1 MLFELRGKMPKL
13 LPNFLLMMKTPLH
26 LLGLLF
32 ASCFAFINTN
42 KAADLPPGFAEVLVA
57 QGLDP
62 TAMALAPDG
71 RLFLT
76 EKHGTVRIVDNGQL
90 LEDPFLVLDVDNYNE
105 RGMEGIAFDPDF
117 IHNQFVYIYYTLQI

>member
-1 MLFELRGKMPKL
+1 MISTLRSSCTLILFSLVFPVLSFGHGA
-13 LPNFLLMMKTPLH
+13 N
-26 LLGLLF
+26 
-32 ASCFAFINTN
+32 
-42 KAADLPPGFAEVLVA
+42 LPPGFAEVLVA

-76 EKHGTVRIVDNGQL
+76 EKHGAVRIVDNGQL

-105 RGMEGIAFDPDF
+105 RGLEGIAFDPDF
-117 IHNQFVYIYYTLQI
+117 IHNQYVYIYYTVKNQNHNRVSRFT